1 MGSARWSSDL
11 NKSLQI
17 WLVVGFRFSKMAGVE
32 RKAFDKSKFEGK
44 PIIWI
49 MGGPGSGKGTQCEKI
64 AVKFGYCHLSSGD
77 LLRNEVMSGSKRGQ
91 QIYMLMANGNTV
103 PSEIVTDL
111 LGEAMEAKAS
121 SSRNFQGF
129 LIDGFPIHLGQAEIF
144 VSNLGK
150 PTRVICLDVSDEVMT
165 GRLLGRGNFDDPPDA
180 IQKRIANY
188 NENTRAIMDKFPAL
202 GVNAEVA
209 PDEIASEVAILLP
222 LDSLVP

>member
-111 LGEAMEAKAS
+111 LG
-121 SSRNFQGF
+121 
-129 LIDGFPIHLGQAEIF
+129 QAEIF

-165 GRLLGRGNFDDPPDA
+165 GRLLGRGNFDDTPDA

-202 GVNAEVA
+202 RVNAEVA

>member
-111 LGEAMEAKAS
+111 LGEA
-121 SSRNFQGF
+121 
-129 LIDGFPIHLGQAEIF
+129 EIF

-165 GRLLGRGNFDDPPDA
+165 GRLLGRGNFDDTPDA

-202 GVNAEVA
+202 RVNAEVA
-209 PDEIASEVAILLP
+209 PDEIASEVAIPLP

>member
-1 MGSARWSSDL
+1 MGSARRSADP
-11 NKSLQI
+11 NKSLR
-17 WLVVGFRFSKMAGVE
+17 LVCRINSSKMANVE
-32 RKAFDKSKFEGK
+32 RTQFDKSKFEGK

-64 AVKFGYCHLSSGD
+64 AAKFGYCHLSSGD
-77 LLRNEVMSGSKRGQ
+77 LLRTEVMSGSKRGQ

-111 LGEAMEAKAS
+111 LGEAMVEKAS
-121 SSRNFQGF
+121 SSGF
-129 LIDGFPIHLGQAEIF
+129 LIDGFPIHLGQADIF
-144 VSNLGK
+144 VTNLGK
-150 PTRVICLDVSDEVMT
+150 PTRVICLD
-165 GRLLGRGNFDDPPDA
+165 A

-188 NENTRAIMDKFPAL
+188 NDNTRAIMDKFPAL
-202 GVNAEVA
+202 RVNAEVG

>member
-64 AVKFGYCHLSSGD
+64 AVKFGYCHSSSGD

-111 LGEAMEAKAS
+111 LGEAMAAKADS
-121 SSRNFQGF
+121 KGF
-129 LIDGFPIHLGQAEIF
+129 LVDGFPIHMGQAEIF
-144 VSNLGK
+144 VTNIGT
-150 PTRVICLDVSDEVMT
+150 PTRVIAFEASEEVLT
-165 GRLLGRGNFDDPPDA
+165 GRLMARGNFDDTADS
-180 IQKRIANY
+180 IKKRLANY
-188 NENTRAIMDKFPAL
+188 ADNTKPVIEKFK
-202 GVNAEVA
+202 AETINVERSA
-209 PDEIASEVAILLP
+209 EDIFADVEKLF
-222 LDSLVP
+222 